1 MGGFNQGMG
10 GFGNQVMGSFGQG
23 RTPSLGGILQGLR
36 GQTGNGMFGNGM
48 GAGPFGQFM
57 GQNNQIMQGMRFL
70 ALLQQIFGMFFPVN
84 SAMQFNNANTGQS
97 ARTAFVNLMGANSS
111 GVDGVPPVSPITAVP
126 CSNGQKDRTKPF
138 NELNASPA
146 TQVQLTKLCVKEVGS
161 QGEDAQVALYE
172 TLFNRSTAEGNSI
185 DRAMHNGYYE
195 PINKGTVDSV
205 STSSSEY
212 ASCERAL
219 NRALAGS
226 NTIGC
231 RRHAATN
238 CAYAEGFGGDPNS
251 CVTIGG
257 EAFYSKPGESCSG
270 NFC

>member
-1 MGGFNQGMG
+1 MTVCGNGVIEPPEECDDGNSGSGDGCSGCIIDYGSGGDGKCGNVCDQGDPPY
-10 GFGNQVMGSFGQG
+10 GNCVGCTLHCDVGY
-23 RTPSLGGILQGLR
+23 TPSVNGCDR
-36 GQTGNGMFGNGM
+36 DTSCGNGVIEPHEECDDGNTIDDDGC
-48 GAGPFGQFM
+48 
-57 GQNNQIMQGMRFL
+57 
-70 ALLQQIFGMFFPVN
+70 
-84 SAMQFNNANTGQS
+84 
-97 ARTAFVNLMGANSS
+97 S
-111 GVDGVPPVSPITAVP
+111 GCIVDSLPSGGTIP
-126 CSNGQKDRTKPF
+126 CFGQKDRTKPF

-146 TQVQLTKLCVKEVGS
+146 TRVKLTKLCVKEVGG
-161 QGEDAQVALYE
+161 QGEDAQVAFFE
-172 TLFNRSTAEGNSI
+172 TLFNRSSAEGKSI
-185 DRAMHNGYYE
+185 NGAMHNGYYE

-205 STSSSEY
+205 STSSSSY

-238 CAYAEGFGGDPNS
+238 CDWARRFGGVTDS

-257 EAFYSKPGESCSG
+257 EAFYSKPGDSCDD